1 MQMFCAVVV
10 RAAVRKGQ
18 VVCVCA
24 SKGQVGKKWATSDF
38 WKWATSCHKVRCTL
52 VLHLDTRSQVA
63 VSRAARHQVDV
74 CRAKGRGPLSLARAL
89 SERALASESGPRPL
103 KGL

>member
-38 WKWATSCHKVRCTL
+38 WKWATSDFWKWATSCHKVRCTL

-63 VSRAARHQVDV
+63 VSRAARHQVAV
-74 CRAKGRGPLSLARAL
+74 CRAKGRGL
-89 SERALASESGPRPL
+89 
-103 KGL
+103 